1 MINHLVLNTQVLET
15 HQIDYDNDI
24 SVQFQLVNG
33 SLLQDSY
40 SFKNNKT
47 NIKYNFL
54 SSASKD
60 ELINLRIDTKT
71 ARKILESNQIKS
83 FKDKDSFLEFGNT
96 DQLYVVTSSLI
107 YDYKLNI
114 IPSKIN
120 LDGSFESS
128 DLNCTEESLILFVKH
143 LESMDCIT
151 IIDPITIKRN
161 DGWYSNV
168 DNFHIS
174 FGTILFD
181 SEQFSK
187 FIVKDKD
194 LYKSYLSRSMID
206 YFMLTEYKKLIGL

>member
-40 SFKNNKT
+40 SFKNKT

-54 SSASKD
+54 SSVSKD

-71 ARKILESNQIKS
+71 ARKILDSNQIKS
-83 FKDKDSFLEFGNT
+83 FKDKNSFLEFGNI

-161 DGWYSNV
+161 DGWYSNI

-206 YFMLTEYKKLIGL
+206 QFMLTEYKKLIGL